1 MTVKAPCYNCEE
13 RCIGCHSI
21 CERYA
26 EFRAYKEAVNAEH
39 AKAVD
44 ERSFHLEQVIRK
56 TKKRTQH

>member
-1 MTVKAPCYNCEE
+1 MLVKAPCYNCED

-26 EFRAYKEAVNAEH
+26 EFRAYKDMVCSEH

-44 ERSFHLEQVIRK
+44 ERNFHIEQVIRK
-56 TKKRTQH
+56 TKRGKQR